1 MDMLYYELH
10 TTPPCNSECLTTRP
24 KIRNNVLQKKEYSNK
39 KLKFMKILLAV
50 NSQLELKFNKKNVPY
65 LTYQLYKIKVN
76 IYGKYM
82 YGVYDE
88 NDYFIK
94 IKVPRYISSK
104 FNHRL
109 NYKILLYNYN
119 YEFYYTKPYI
129 EKIISKYYTFDE
141 FIKTIDYITNIPE
154 EIIKIIYSYL
164 LSSLI
169 KW

>member
-1 MDMLYYELH
+1 MDILYYELH
-10 TTPPCNSECLTTRP
+10 TTYCNSECLTTRP

-39 KLKFMKILLAV
+39 KLKFMKILLTV
-50 NSQLELKFNKKNVPY
+50 NSQLELKFNKESVPY

-76 IYGKYM
+76 IYGKYTC
-82 YGVYDE
+82 GGYDE

-109 NYKILLYNYN
+109 KYNKGRYNYN

-129 EKIISKYYTFDE
+129 DKLLNKYYTFEE
-141 FIKTIDYITNIPE
+141 FSKIAYITDIHE
-154 EIIKIIYSYL
+154 ELIKIIYSYL